1 MSFRGASLLQ
11 FDELKELIAS
21 FAGSAAGKERVLSC
35 DANESRAAAEADLS
49 EAGEAIVYLH
59 DAAQPQR
66 AAHGATVRLR
76 FDQLRD
82 LSGILRLLRVEGARL
97 DGLEILDV
105 FHVLSISGEYR
116 AVLVSSSD
124 RYPRLG
130 RRAQSLID
138 LRDLVRRHQRAF
150 LPDGSLAD
158 EASVALGRI
167 RRDIERQQRG
177 IQQSLERF
185 LRSHRGDGTLQEDFV
200 TIRDDRFV
208 VPIVAGQKARVD
220 GVIHGSSGS
229 GHTLYIE
236 PLETIG
242 LNNELVR
249 LREDELRE
257 VERILAEITSALQE
271 HADEIR
277 QSYDTLAFLDFIF
290 AKAEFALQYGAVV
303 PRFSV
308 QAPRRFRLREAR
320 HPLLEAVLRKQ
331 KRTVVPISFELDEQ
345 HRVLLISGPNTGGK
359 TVTMKTAGLLTVMA
373 HAGLPV
379 PCEDAEIP
387 WLEDVLADIGDTQ
400 SIAESLSTF
409 SGHLLHVKG
418 MLETVTPDT
427 LVLLD
432 ELGGSTDPDEG
443 GALGVAILDRF
454 RQCGAFCIAS
464 THLLPLKL
472 YGAQT
477 PGVLNASMGFDEATL
492 QPTYRLRIGMPGK
505 SAGLD
510 IATRLNLPPDLI
522 EHARGVMPQM
532 QADLQSLLGRL
543 HAQMEDYERRNA
555 ELEQARGELEGRR
568 TQLERDT
575 QRREEKRVQQWER
588 QREELIADFEA
599 RAMDTIEKIFQSAD
613 ERKAAERAS
622 QQISRAKREFREQAE
637 TVMKPALSQ
646 APDVAKP
653 ALTEGMK
660 VRLRDVREPAT
671 VRRILKNGAV
681 EVEAGFLR
689 MQVAPGDV
697 IEVLGQSQTRALPKN
712 VTLETGP
719 RWDATYREIN
729 LIGKRAEEAIEEV
742 DKFLD
747 SAALASV
754 DRVRIIHGHGMGVLK
769 RAVNDYLGKSP
780 HVSRFYPAAP
790 AEGGTGATIA
800 ELRE

>member
-130 RRAQSLID
+130 GRAQSLID

-277 QSYDTLAFLDFIF
+277 QSYDTLASLDFIF

-568 TQLERDT
+568 TQLEKDT

-613 ERKAAERAS
+613 ERKAAERAP